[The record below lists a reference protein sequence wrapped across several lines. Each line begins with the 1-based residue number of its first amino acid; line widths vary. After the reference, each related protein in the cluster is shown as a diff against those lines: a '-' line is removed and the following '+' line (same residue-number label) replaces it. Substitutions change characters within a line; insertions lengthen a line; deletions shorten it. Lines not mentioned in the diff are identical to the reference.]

1 MEPYSYSMMYPKIG
15 LGVMAV
21 FMLILGLRGLL
32 TKRPFLISARWMF
45 IAFMVVFLPPAV
57 SNILSP
63 HPFRS
68 SYQLLEWLPVL
79 MILVVSVLLWI
90 QMKGYLAFGVTE
102 KSFRDG
108 LLAALEKLQLPF
120 EESLSSIHLTSIG
133 VHLQVAVQS
142 WVGSGQIKVK
152 KGRHSPLLK
161 KIVQAM
167 NGHFRTSRVETNIIA
182 CGSFVIVGILAL
194 AMVVALM
201 VLRDLFEFE
210 ASP

>member
-1 MEPYSYSMMYPKIG
+1 MEPYSYSMIYPMVG

-45 IAFMVVFLPPAV
+45 LAFMVAFLPPAV
-57 SNILSP
+57 RNILSPSP

-68 SYQLLEWLPVL
+68 SYQLLEWLPLL
-79 MILVVSVLLWI
+79 MILVVSVLFWI

-108 LLAALEKLQLPF
+108 LLAALEELQLPF
-120 EESLSSIHLTSIG
+120 EESLSSIHLTSIE

-152 KGRHSPLLK
+152 KGRHGSLLK

-167 NGHFRTSRVETNIIA
+167 NGHFRTSCVETNIIA
-182 CGSFVIVGILAL
+182 CASFVIVGILAL
-194 AMVVALM
+194 AMVMALM
-201 VLRDLFEFE
+201 VLRDLFE